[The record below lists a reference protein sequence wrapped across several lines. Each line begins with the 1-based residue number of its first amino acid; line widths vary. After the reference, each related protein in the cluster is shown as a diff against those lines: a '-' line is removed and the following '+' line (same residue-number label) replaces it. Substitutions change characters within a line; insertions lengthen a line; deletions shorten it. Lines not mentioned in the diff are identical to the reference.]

1 MFHSPT
7 HNYSIQFL
15 CQSLNKTY
23 KMSWIKVISFEDASG
38 KLKNI
43 YNKIKGP
50 NNQIDNV
57 LSIHSLRPHTLIGHM
72 SLYKNTLHHSNNTFP
87 NWFLELLGTY
97 TSYINN
103 CDYCYKHHFEGMKRF
118 LKNDSKAASI
128 KHHIEQNSLSKILNE
143 KEIALI
149 NYSKKL
155 TLDASSLIE
164 NDIQI
169 LRDLGFNDGEILEVN
184 QVVSYFNY
192 ANRTVLGLGVN
203 TNNEILGLSPSNKK
217 EESAWNHK

>member
-1 MFHSPT
+1 
-7 HNYSIQFL
+7 
-15 CQSLNKTY
+15 
-23 KMSWIKVISFEDASG
+23 MSWIQVIGFDEAKG
-38 KLKNI
+38 KLKQI

-57 LSIHSLRPHTLIGHM
+57 LSIHSLRPHTLVGHM

-103 CDYCYKHHFEGMKRF
+103 CDYCYKHHFTGMKRF
-118 LKNDSKAASI
+118 LNDDKKAEAL
-128 KHHIEQNSLSKILNE
+128 KKHIESDSLGNLLSE
-143 KEIALI
+143 KEFALVDYAKRLTFTADKI
-149 NYSKKL
+149 KKE
-155 TLDASSLIE
+155 DIE
-164 NDIQI
+164 N
-169 LRDLGFNDGEILEVN
+169 LKSLGYSDGEILEVN

-203 TNNEILGLSPSNKK
+203 TNNEILGLSPKNKDD
-217 EESAWNHK
+217 ENAWNHK

>member
-1 MFHSPT
+1 
-7 HNYSIQFL
+7 
-15 CQSLNKTY
+15 
-23 KMSWIKVISFEDASG
+23 MSWIQVIGFNEAKG
-38 KLKNI
+38 KLKQI

-57 LSIHSLRPHTLIGHM
+57 LIIHSLRPHTLVGHM

-103 CDYCYKHHFEGMKRF
+103 CDYCYKHHFTGMKRF
-118 LKNDSKAASI
+118 LNDDKKAEAL
-128 KHHIEQNSLSKILNE
+128 KKHIEADSLGYLLSK
-143 KEIALI
+143 KENALVD
-149 NYSKKL
+149 YAKKL
-155 TLDASSLIE
+155 TFQADKIKKEDIE
-164 NDIQI
+164 N
-169 LRDLGFNDGEILEVN
+169 LKSLGYSDGEILEVN

-203 TNNEILGLSPSNKK
+203 TNNEILGLSPKNKDD
-217 EESAWNHK
+217 ENAWNHK